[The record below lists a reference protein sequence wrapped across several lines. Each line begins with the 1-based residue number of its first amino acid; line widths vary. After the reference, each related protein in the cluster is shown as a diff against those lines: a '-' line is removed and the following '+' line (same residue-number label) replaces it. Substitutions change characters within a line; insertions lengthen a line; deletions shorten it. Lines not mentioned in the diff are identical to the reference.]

1 MGRVL
6 AGAHR
11 HDSPL
16 LASTLDQ
23 LGELG
28 PLPEEITVH
37 LDAGYDSGKTRDTLA
52 ARGLNAEIARKGEKA
67 PFQAERW
74 HVDGSSP
81 RGCAR
86 SGCRLAGQR
95 RRRSVSGLP
104 RSPRGRS
111 PASMVVTWVRRNGSR
126 GAAEQQ
132 QPAEK
137 PIEDQVEQA

>member
-6 AGAHR
+6 AGARR

-86 SGCRLAGQR
+86 SGCRLAEQR
-95 RRRSVSGLP
+95 RRRSVSGVTAQSTWKKSSQHGRDLGP
-104 RSPRGRS
+104 QERKPGCGRAATASREADRRS
-111 PASMVVTWVRRNGSR
+111 
-126 GAAEQQ
+126 
-132 QPAEK
+132 
-137 PIEDQVEQA
+137 VEQA

>member
-1 MGRVL
+1 MKPSVLVEGYGIPMGRVL

-52 ARGLNAEIARKGEKA
+52 ARGLNAEIARKGEHARGRRHRSRPSGGMWMAPRPEDVHVAAADLQGKEDVD
-67 PFQAERW
+67 PFQGYRAV
-74 HVDGSSP
+74 HVEE
-81 RGCAR
+81 A
-86 SGCRLAGQR
+86 
-95 RRRSVSGLP
+95 
-104 RSPRGRS
+104 
-111 PASMVVTWVRRNGSR
+111 
-126 GAAEQQ
+126 
-132 QPAEK
+132 QPAWS
-137 PIEDQVEQA
+137 